1 MTEILK
7 NLCNLDGV
15 SGDESAVSD
24 FIISQIDGFCD
35 WKKDSLGNIIVHKN
49 GKNTPKH
56 KVMLDA
62 HTDEVGLII
71 CGITNE
77 GFLKF
82 HTVGGIETSSLM
94 LRTVRFKNGVTGAI
108 SGKPIHLLD
117 SSARKKLPSPDTL
130 YIDIGASSKEEAEKY
145 ISVGD
150 TAVICGEY
158 LESGDSI
165 ISKALDDRVG
175 CAVLIDLIKNYD
187 EYGFYASFSVQEEVG
202 LRGAKTSAFAIE
214 PEFAIVLEATT
225 AKDTG
230 GVSEED
236 SVCDLGCG
244 VAVSFMDRA
253 TVYDRKLYDTAIKS
267 GIPAQ
272 PKRTVAGGNDSGA
285 VHLSKEGV
293 RTIALSL
300 PCRYI
305 HSPSSVAN
313 KNDLMNLRKLAEYML
328 SKAASGD
335 IDDQPL

>member
-7 NLCNLDGV
+7 NLCNLDAV

-24 FIISQIDGFCD
+24 FIISQIDGLCE
-35 WKKDSLGNIIVHKN
+35 WKKDNLGNIIVHKK
-49 GKNTPKH
+49 GKNPSKH
-56 KVMLDA
+56 KLMLDA

-71 CGITNE
+71 CNITNE
-77 GFLKF
+77 GFLRF
-82 HTVGGIETSSLM
+82 HTVGGNETSSLM
-94 LRTVRFKNGVTGAI
+94 LRTVRFKKGLTGVI

-117 SSARKKLPSPDTL
+117 SSARKKLPVADTL
-130 YIDIGASSKEEAEKY
+130 YIDIGAASKEEAEKY
-145 ISVGD
+145 INIGD

-158 LESGDSI
+158 SESGDSI

-187 EYGFYASFSVQEEVG
+187 EYDFYASFSVQEEVG
-202 LRGAKTSAFAIE
+202 LRGARASSFSIE

-230 GVSEED
+230 KEAEEN
-236 SVCDLGCG
+236 SVCNLSEG

-253 TVYDRKLYDTAIKS
+253 TVYDRKLYDTALNS

-272 PKRTVAGGNDSGA
+272 PKRAVAGGNNSGA
-285 VHLSKEGV
+285 VHLSKAGV

-313 KNDLMNLRKLAEYML
+313 KNDLKNLRDLAEYML
-328 SKAASGD
+328 TKIASGE
-335 IDDQPL
+335 IDD